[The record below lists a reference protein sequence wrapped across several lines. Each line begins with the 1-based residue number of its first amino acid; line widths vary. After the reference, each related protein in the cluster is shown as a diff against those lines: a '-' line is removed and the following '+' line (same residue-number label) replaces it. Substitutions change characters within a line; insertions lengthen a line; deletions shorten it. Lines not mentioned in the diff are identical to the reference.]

1 MAYEYVYY
9 ENRVMKSGFS
19 SSNFVENE
27 TEAMKQMKKIADI
40 ICKQFNFKEVIFEGY
55 YEKTQINNNS
65 IRFVSARG
73 NRMIIQLNERDNLKC
88 DAIKFKNK
96 SGSVVNLIIKEK
108 NEQNVDVFILRP
120 TGGGQ
125 GSVELQYCFDEIGL
139 ATT

>member
-9 ENRVMKSGFS
+9 ENKVMKSGFS

-40 ICKQFNFKEVIFEGY
+40 ICKQFNFATVIFEGY
-55 YEKTQINNNS
+55 YEKTQIGNNS
-65 IRFVSARG
+65 IRFVSAQG
-73 NRMIIQLNERDNLKC
+73 NRMIIQLNEQDNLKC

-96 SGSVVNLIIKEK
+96 SGGIVNLIVKEK
-108 NEQNVDVFILRP
+108 DEQNRDVFVLHP

-125 GSVELQYCFDEIGL
+125 GSVELQYYFDEIGL